1 MSSPV
6 PSVPMPAHVPENLIH
21 PFPFAYGVTT
31 RQDPFNDLAD
41 GVHQR
46 PEIFFATNVG
56 PGGTPAWIV
65 RRAKDLREVYFDTKN
80 FTTKDFAPYAM
91 IIGASWSLI
100 PVEIDPPQHAL
111 YRAFINPAFT
121 PKAMAK
127 LEDGIRRYARE
138 GILAFRD
145 QGECEFMADFAYN
158 FPIKVFLELMGLPL
172 QMAPQFLEWE
182 TNLLHNHD
190 MAALAGATRSLVDY
204 LGREIA
210 DRRKNPRDDL
220 ITYGVQA
227 EVEGRKLT
235 EDELIGFSFLL
246 FIGGLDTVSA
256 NMGLHALHLAK
267 HPEHQRFLR
276 ANPDRIPDAIEEMMR
291 AYSPVT
297 TFRTCVKEFEFKGVK
312 MMPGDKIAM
321 CTTTAGRDPE
331 EYDNPSEVRLDRKP
345 RHVAFGFGP
354 HLCLG
359 VHLARREMRIAI
371 EEYLALMPDF
381 QVKSGHALEWH
392 TGIIQPVTLPLVW
405 QS

>member
-1 MSSPV
+1 
-6 PSVPMPAHVPENLIH
+6 
-21 PFPFAYGVTT
+21 
-31 RQDPFNDLAD
+31 
-41 GVHQR
+41 
-46 PEIFFATNVG
+46 
-56 PGGTPAWIV
+56 
-65 RRAKDLREVYFDTKN
+65 
-80 FTTKDFAPYAM
+80 
-91 IIGASWSLI
+91 
-100 PVEIDPPQHAL
+100 
-111 YRAFINPAFT
+111 
-121 PKAMAK
+121 
-127 LEDGIRRYARE
+127 
-138 GILAFRD
+138 
-145 QGECEFMADFAYN
+145 MADFAYN

-190 MAALAGATRSLVDY
+190 MAALAGATRSLVEY
-204 LGREIA
+204 LGGEIA

-220 ITYGVQA
+220 ISYGVQA
-227 EVEGRKLT
+227 EIEGRKLT
-235 EDELIGFSFLL
+235 EDELIGFTFLL

-256 NMGLHALHLAK
+256 NMGLHALHLAA

-297 TFRTCVKEFEFKGVK
+297 TFRTCVNEIEFKGVK

-381 QVKSGHALEWH
+381 QVKSGHALEWY
-392 TGIIQPVTLPLVW
+392 TGVIQPVTLPLVW
-405 QS
+405 QR